1 MLFPSIF
8 NDDLFDGFFGFPFPE
23 ERRVQRNEARP
34 ARPERKF
41 YGHQGQ
47 ALMKTDVRETDKAYI
62 VEMDL
67 PGFSKED
74 VNVTLE
80 NGYLTIA
87 AEKHSE
93 NEEKKEGKY
102 IRKERYVGTCQRS
115 FYVGE
120 DVTEE
125 DIKAAFKEG
134 VLSLDIAKKVEQPKI
149 EEKKTISIEG

>member
-1 MLFPSIF
+1 MLFPSVF
-8 NDDLFDGFFGFPFPE
+8 NDDLFDGFFGFAFPDDG
-23 ERRVQRNEARP
+23 RRKNETRP
-34 ARPERKF
+34 AQQNRRF

-47 ALMKTDVRETDKAYI
+47 ALMKTDVRETPEAYI
-62 VEMDL
+62 VDMDL

-80 NGYLTIA
+80 NGYLTVS
-87 AEKHSE
+87 AEKSE
-93 NEEKKEGKY
+93 EHEEKKEGTY
-102 IRKERYVGTCQRS
+102 LRKERYVGTCQRS
-115 FYVGE
+115 FYVGD

-134 VLSLDIAKKVEQPKI
+134 VLSIDIAKKIEQPKV

>member
-23 ERRVQRNEARP
+23 DNRGRKNETRP
-34 ARPERKF
+34 APPDRKF

-47 ALMKTDVRETDKAYI
+47 ALMKTDVRETDAAYI
-62 VEMDL
+62 VDIDL
-67 PGFSKED
+67 PGFSKDD

-80 NGYLTIA
+80 NGYLTVA
-87 AEKHSE
+87 AEKNEEH
-93 NEEKKEGKY
+93 EEKKEGTY

-115 FYVGE
+115 FYVGD

-134 VLSLDIAKKVEQPKI
+134 VLSIDIAKKVEQPKI
-149 EEKKTISIEG
+149 EQKKTISIEG

>member
-23 ERRVQRNEARP
+23 ERRIPKNEQHP
-34 ARPERKF
+34 ARPERKL

-47 ALMKTDVRETDKAYI
+47 ALMKTDVRETDAAYI

-67 PGFSKED
+67 PGFNKND
-74 VNVTLE
+74 VQVTLE
-80 NGYLTIA
+80 NGYLTVA
-87 AEKHSE
+87 AEKHEE

-102 IRKERYVGTCQRS
+102 IRKERYVGNCQRS